1 MKRIG
6 ININRTKDKST
17 EILNLIKNIIFKEV
31 DNSTIV
37 VLDEVELN
45 FNILKNLD
53 IIISLGGDGTI
64 LNTVRLIQ
72 DHAIPILGVNI
83 GNLGFLT
90 SAELNNFEEEFKS
103 ILNGDYIIEDRLLLD
118 CNINEDKALNFRAL
132 NDIVI
137 SKGTLSRIIKFNIYI
152 DGFLFTSFKADGII
166 VSTPTGSTAYSMSAG
181 GPIIYPTLKVISI
194 TPICPHILGMRTLII
209 DNKSNIQIKPELS
222 SDKIFLTIDGQSSK
236 EMCNNDYI
244 VIKAAQT
251 ECKLIRTKNY
261 DYFSVL
267 RNKIINK

>member
-17 EILNLIKNIIFKEV
+17 EILNLIKDIILKEI
-31 DNSTIV
+31 DNSIIT

-45 FNILKNLD
+45 HEVLKDLD
-53 IIISLGGDGTI
+53 MIISLGGDGTI
-64 LNTVRLIQ
+64 LNTVRLIEG
-72 DHAIPILGVNI
+72 HHIPILGVNI

-90 SAELNNFEEEFKS
+90 SAELNNFEEEFKD
-103 ILNGDYIIEDRLLLD
+103 ILNGNYTIENRLLLD
-118 CNINEDKALNFRAL
+118 CKINKDENTKFRAL

-137 SKGTLSRIIKFNIYI
+137 SKGTLSRIVKFNIYI

-166 VSTPTGSTAYSMSAG
+166 ISTPTGSTAYSMSAG

-194 TPICPHILGMRTLII
+194 TPICPHILGMRTLVI
-209 DNKSNIQIKPELS
+209 DSNSEIQIKPELS

-236 EMCNNDYI
+236 SMSDDDYI
-244 VIKAAQT
+244 TVKSAQQ